1 MSLKTFALFLA
12 FAVLALFA
20 IINWNS
26 FLAPTDLW
34 LVATSIKAPL
44 GLILLGFIAIISLMF
59 LIYVAFLQ
67 TSQLS
72 ETRRLNKELH
82 SQRELAEQAEKSRI
96 TELYEFLKIESTK
109 AEAKVNESQAALQSR
124 IDKLERDLR
133 AGIEESGNTLA
144 AYIGELED
152 RLTKK

>member
-1 MSLKTFALFLA
+1 
-12 FAVLALFA
+12 
-20 IINWNS
+20 
-26 FLAPTDLW
+26 
-34 LVATSIKAPL
+34 
-44 GLILLGFIAIISLMF
+44 
-59 LIYVAFLQ
+59 
-67 TSQLS
+67 
-72 ETRRLNKELH
+72 
-82 SQRELAEQAEKSRI
+82 
-96 TELYEFLKIESTK
+96 LKIESTK